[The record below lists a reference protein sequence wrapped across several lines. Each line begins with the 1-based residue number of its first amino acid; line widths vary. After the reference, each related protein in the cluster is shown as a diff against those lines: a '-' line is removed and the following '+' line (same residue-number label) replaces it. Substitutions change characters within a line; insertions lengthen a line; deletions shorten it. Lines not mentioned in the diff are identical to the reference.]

1 MAVITTRCLLPTD
14 SLHICNTLCYLQA
27 VAKPSAPHD
36 AALGALIPPEEKET
50 YDRRVKTLVAR
61 NKLLTTLESV
71 RESEK
76 ISKRTLAERAGLD
89 ASSVRRL
96 LTAETANP
104 TTENAFLLLDA
115 VGIKLEAVLPS
126 GNRVPLI

>member
-1 MAVITTRCLLPTD
+1 MAKART
-14 SLHICNTLCYLQA
+14 
-27 VAKPSAPHD
+27 PHD
-36 AALGALIPPEEKET
+36 AALTALIPSDQKVAYE
-50 YDRRVKTLVAR
+50 RRVKALVAR

-76 ISKRTLAERAGLD
+76 ISKKDLADRAGLD

-104 TTENAFLLLDA
+104 TTEIAFLLLGA
-115 VGIKLEAVLPS
+115 MGIKLEAVLPS
-126 GNRVPLI
+126 GSRVEIV